1 MPAEKP
7 RNLPVYVSVLLALVG
22 VILVVVSVVYFAEP
36 AKSLPSFFPG
46 HQTGSSHHH
55 TTHGIAALIVGLIA
69 TFGAWMG
76 AGRKK
81 IAYQPS

>member
-1 MPAEKP
+1 MPADEP
-7 RNLPVYVSVLLALVG
+7 RNLPVYVSVLLTLVG
-22 VILVVVSVVYFAEP
+22 VILIVVSVVYFAEP

-69 TFGAWMG
+69 LFGAWMG

-81 IAYQPS
+81 VAH